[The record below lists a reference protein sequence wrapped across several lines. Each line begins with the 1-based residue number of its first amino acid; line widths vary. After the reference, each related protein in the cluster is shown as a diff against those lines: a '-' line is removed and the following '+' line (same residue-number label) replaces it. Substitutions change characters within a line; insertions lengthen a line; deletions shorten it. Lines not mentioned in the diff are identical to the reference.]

1 MRGKESTIKCKE
13 IAKEKKTYIKLV
25 KNNITEINCKKQ
37 LKKKQN
43 AAKWEITERKTK
55 KKIMLNKETRKLYN
69 VKAKKCK

>member
-1 MRGKESTIKCKE
+1 LRGKESTIKCKE

-43 AAKWEITERKTK
+43 AAK
-55 KKIMLNKETRKLYN
+55 
-69 VKAKKCK
+69 